1 VTYAID
7 LLASAR
13 KLLTEMSGT
22 PPSSSDCNRA
32 VSTAYY
38 AIFDCLCSLCA
49 NQLVGPV
56 EPGSP
61 ASEAWVR
68 VYRSLDHKQVSEAL
82 SKIEGLDEG
91 TQYGVKIIQVALKSF
106 LEARSDA
113 DYNRN
118 KNFEPR
124 EALAFIGEAS
134 NIVHMISDAN
144 DPDDLWGLDL
154 DAIAKSLTV
163 ELFTRKRR

>member
-7 LLASAR
+7 LIASAR
-13 KLLTEMSGT
+13 KLLAETDGK
-22 PPSSSDCNRA
+22 PPSASDCNRA

-49 NQLVGPV
+49 NHLVGPV
-56 EPGSP
+56 DPDSQD
-61 ASEAWVR
+61 SEAWVR

-82 SKIEGLDEG
+82 SKIEGLDDG
-91 TQYGVKIIQVALKSF
+91 TQYGVKVIQVALKSF

-118 KNFEPR
+118 KDFEPR

-134 NIVHMISDAN
+134 NIVHMIHDA
-144 DPDDLWGLDL
+144 DDLWGLDL

-163 ELFTRKRR
+163 ELFSRKRR